1 MELRREEIA
10 SGPVITGFS
19 GRGFRVGERVYA
31 RGLLIDPG
39 GGTDWEAP
47 AEAGLLVPAML
58 GGVLDID
65 PAPEF
70 LLLGTG
76 VRLGQPPRPFVR
88 ALEARGIGVE
98 ALGGPGARGAGG
110 GGGGGGGGVG
120 GGGRAL
126 LGRAWLGG
134 NGFFFRLGRGKAGGP
149 SRPRPARTG
158 CAPPPPR

>member
-1 MELRREEIA
+1 MELRREEIV

-39 GGTDWEAP
+39 GVTDWEAP
-47 AEAGLLVPAML
+47 AEIALLDPAML
-58 GGVLDID
+58 GELLDIE

-76 VRLGQPPRPFVR
+76 ARLVQPPRPFVR

-98 ALGGPGARGAGG
+98 AMDSRAAARAW
-110 GGGGGGGGVG
+110 GVLRQEERQIVG
-120 GGGRAL
+120 AL
-126 LGRAWLGG
+126 LPL
-134 NGFFFRLGRGKAGGP
+134 
-149 SRPRPARTG
+149 
-158 CAPPPPR
+158 